1 MCVWVRLKTLLLFL
15 TSPLRRT
22 CTSTQDAIE
31 NQLLQLVDGKLSP
44 CLRNVLNS
52 LASFDM
58 TAQNVFMLAGR
69 CVDAW
74 LSTFILFS
82 RAVSP
87 MNRPTVDDA
96 EAMWRGVTLLAREM
110 SELSSTTVEP
120 DELLPRSFIDAFV
133 QVCVLVPELSN
144 VDGASHVCIADPG
157 ALAAKAKQR
166 ANAVRS
172 AKHNTM
178 NFTRVV
184 NKLIE
189 LHKSMLSD
197 SRRDPQLC
205 FQVRYWVGGSGWW

>member
-1 MCVWVRLKTLLLFL
+1 M
-15 TSPLRRT
+15 
-22 CTSTQDAIE
+22 E
-31 NQLLQLVDGKLSP
+31 GKLSP
-44 CLRNVLNS
+44 CLHNVLKS
-52 LASFDM
+52 LASLDM

-87 MNRPTVDDA
+87 KNRPTVDDA
-96 EAMWRGVTLLAREM
+96 EAVWRGVTLLAGEI
-110 SELSSTTVEP
+110 SELSSTTVTP

-133 QVCVLVPELSN
+133 QVCVLAPEQPN
-144 VDGASHVCIADPG
+144 VDSVSLVCIADPG

-172 AKHNTM
+172 AKQNTM
-178 NFTRVV
+178 NFTGVV

-197 SRRDPQLC
+197 ARRDPQLC
-205 FQVRYWVGGSGWW
+205 FQVRYGVGGSGWW